1 MNTAEEKAAQRESLR
16 AKRGSIAA
24 DVRKTYE
31 AALEDRLFNLPA
43 FKHAKCIAVYHP
55 TGSEARFVSDIEKL
69 FLFDQRPTI
78 AFPILRSEANMAFVT
93 FDANDDRSMLED
105 PLTLLTELEERI
117 DAKRYV
123 APEDIDLMLVPGI
136 AFDKHGNRLGQGK
149 GFYDRYLPYVR
160 DDSMTIGI
168 AFDEQ
173 VVDEVAHEPT
183 DCRVDYIVT
192 PTRVI
197 SAEK

>member
-1 MNTAEEKAAQRESLR
+1 MNTAEEKAAQRESMR

-31 AALEDRLFNLPA
+31 AALEDRLLNLPA
-43 FKHAKCIAVYHP
+43 LKHAKCIAVYYP
-55 TGSEARFVSDIEKL
+55 TGSEARFVSDIKKL

-78 AFPILRSEANMAFVT
+78 VFPVVRSEANMAFVT
-93 FDANDDRSMLED
+93 FDANDDLSV
-105 PLTLLTELEERI
+105 LEEPLRI
-117 DAKRYV
+117 VTEIDSKRIV
-123 APEDIDLMLVPGI
+123 APESIDLMLVPGI
-136 AFDKHGNRLGQGK
+136 AFDKHGNRMGQGK
-149 GFYDRYLPYVR
+149 GFYDRMLPYLR
-160 DDSMTIGI
+160 DESMTIGI

-173 VVDEVAHEPT
+173 VVDEVAHEAT